1 MKMYCDYFLLFFVG
15 VGDDL
20 SSLETSLQ
28 TSNNL
33 ICRRK
38 VAKCRFTI
46 TETQFQILI
55 AV

>member
-1 MKMYCDYFLLFFVG
+1 MIIVFFVG
-15 VGDDL
+15 GWGEL

-38 VAKCRFTI
+38 VAKCRFSI
-46 TETQFQILI
+46 TETLFQILI
-55 AV
+55 TV